1 VVKPS
6 GAGVLALSSIKAL
19 TWPRWPAHTAV
30 LHHADMLADERMAA
44 LVAETTRLI
53 VGYLSG

>member
-1 VVKPS
+1 
-6 GAGVLALSSIKAL
+6 
-19 TWPRWPAHTAV
+19 V